1 MMSRKGEYGHGA
13 SASDEV
19 RELERELRGIVIEER
34 CSFGPELRSDL
45 AREYR
50 RLGSG
55 ARQSASWVRP
65 IGIAAGVV
73 VALGGGALTVP
84 QMRAVLL
91 NGPGISPALDSPSS
105 PPPFVSAEPEFPAT
119 DPMPVLPAP
128 ATAVADP
135 GGSVVVE
142 QSALAETVPVRRDLD
157 QARRIVAE
165 EIPALP
171 DRREGWGTVEL
182 LIWVSP
188 DGRVEFPQIDRSSG
202 FAELDRA
209 ALRAIRSFE
218 FEPAMRRGVAV
229 GTWVRFPIG
238 FRPESARILLD
249 AEAETLSGSGSN

>member
-1 MMSRKGEYGHGA
+1 MSRNRDYGRGAPATGEI
-13 SASDEV
+13 

-45 AREYR
+45 AREYL
-50 RLGSG
+50 RLRSG
-55 ARQSASWVRP
+55 AKRGPSWSRQIA
-65 IGIAAGVV
+65 IAAGVV
-73 VALGGGALTVP
+73 VALGSGALAVP
-84 QMRAVLL
+84 QVRASLL
-91 NGPGISPALDSPSS
+91 EGLGLSSAVESPSS
-105 PPPFVSAEPEFPAT
+105 PAPVVSAEPEYPVT
-119 DPMPVLPAP
+119 DVVPSLPAP
-128 ATAVADP
+128 PAAAADP
-135 GGSVVVE
+135 DGSVVVE
-142 QSALAETVPVRRDLD
+142 RSALAETVPVLRNLG

-188 DGRVEFPQIDRSSG
+188 DGGVEFPQIDRSSG

-218 FEPAMRRGVAV
+218 FEPATRWGVAV

-238 FRPESARILLD
+238 FQPESARILLD
-249 AEAETLSGSGSN
+249 AEAETLSGSGNN

>member
-1 MMSRKGEYGHGA
+1 MSRNRKHGRGAPASGEL
-13 SASDEV
+13 
-19 RELERELRGIVIEER
+19 REMERELRGIAIEER

-50 RLGSG
+50 RLRSG
-55 ARQSASWVRP
+55 ATQSPSWFRP

-73 VALGGGALTVP
+73 VALGSGALAVP
-84 QMRAVLL
+84 QMRASLL
-91 NGPGISPALDSPSS
+91 EGLGIAGAAADRSSPAPV
-105 PPPFVSAEPEFPAT
+105 VSAEPDYPIT
-119 DPMPVLPAP
+119 DVVPVLQAP
-128 ATAVADP
+128 AAAAADP
-135 GGSVVVE
+135 AGSVVVE
-142 QSALAETVPVRRDLD
+142 QSALDETVPVLRNLD

-171 DRREGWGTVEL
+171 DRRDGWGTVEL

-188 DGRVEFPQIDRSSG
+188 DGGVEFPQIDRSSG

-218 FEPAMRRGVAV
+218 FEPATRRGVTV

-238 FRPESARILLD
+238 FQPESARILLD